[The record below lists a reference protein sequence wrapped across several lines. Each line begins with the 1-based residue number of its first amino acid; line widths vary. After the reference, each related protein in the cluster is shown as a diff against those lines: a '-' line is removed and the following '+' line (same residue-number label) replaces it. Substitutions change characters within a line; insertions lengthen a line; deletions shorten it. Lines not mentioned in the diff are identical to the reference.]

1 MLLVP
6 NAALRFKPATTGA
19 SANSGIAGALIPRGP
34 RRGGAG
40 SAKGETVKR
49 GGSQTVYVADA
60 TGTPQPVQ
68 ITTGESNGT
77 MTEVI
82 GGDLKVGDKV
92 ITGQLAAGATAAAAA
107 TKRKGNGGQSGGQ

>member
-1 MLLVP
+1 
-6 NAALRFKPATTGA
+6 
-19 SANSGIAGALIPRGP
+19 
-34 RRGGAG
+34 
-40 SAKGETVKR
+40 
-49 GGSQTVYVADA
+49 VADA

-92 ITGQLAAGATAAAAA
+92 ITGQLATGATAPGSS
-107 TKRKGNGGQSGGQ
+107 KRKGNGGQSGGQ